1 MIIQKLGIYLGLS
14 FCSLNAIAME
24 HLHQLIPAGPG
35 GGLDGT
41 ARESGRILSLLRA
54 YETISYENLPGG
66 GGGRALGQFIESSS
80 RYRNATIINS
90 TPLIVRSLQGLFPYS
105 YKDLEPIAGLV
116 ADYGIFV
123 VRENDP
129 IKDWKSLE
137 KAFTD
142 NPKSII
148 TGGGSVRGSLDHIVL
163 TLALEPIKVDPRD
176 IRYLPYDGGAKA
188 MLSLLGGEIRLLSS
202 GVGETVPFLTG
213 GKVRAIAVSAPKRI
227 GIIPDVPTL
236 TELGREVV
244 FANWRGIF
252 ANKNVSDINRKILLD
267 SYAELKQSDAWEKVI
282 DQRGWQTLNVQGQKF
297 AAYLENQ
304 EKMLDSTLRG
314 LGFIKEQ

>member
-1 MIIQKLGIYLGLS
+1 M
-14 FCSLNAIAME
+14 
-24 HLHQLIPAGPG
+24 
-35 GGLDGT
+35 
-41 ARESGRILSLLRA
+41 
-54 YETISYENLPGG
+54 
-66 GGGRALGQFIESSS
+66 
-80 RYRNATIINS
+80 
-90 TPLIVRSLQGLFPYS
+90 
-105 YKDLEPIAGLV
+105 
-116 ADYGIFV
+116 
-123 VRENDP
+123 
-129 IKDWKSLE
+129 
-137 KAFTD
+137 
-142 NPKSII
+142 
-148 TGGGSVRGSLDHIVL
+148 
-163 TLALEPIKVDPRD
+163 
-176 IRYLPYDGGAKA
+176 
-188 MLSLLGGEIRLLSS
+188 
-202 GVGETVPFLTG
+202 PFLTG
-213 GKVRAIAVSAPKRI
+213 GKVRAIAVSAPKGI